1 MGGAEAQSGPGR
13 PGSHALPLQR
23 LEGMALVLVSKG
35 TRVLTHQSH
44 VLTELQYHLRDVVF
58 NVTSK

>member
-1 MGGAEAQSGPGR
+1 MSGAEAQSRPGHL
-13 PGSHALPLQR
+13 GSHALPLQR

-35 TRVLTHQSH
+35 PRVFTHQSH
-44 VLTELQYHLRDVVF
+44 VLTELQYHLRYVVL